1 MFPPNIIEHVSNAK
15 TSLFRAKWNHES
27 SIPSGK
33 DQIGGMKW
41 MSRTSQFQ
49 AILDKTEMIHNKR
62 RHRKLV
68 TSGGKNNGRMTSTLH
83 SRKINLQNKDI
94 QW

>member
-1 MFPPNIIEHVSNAK
+1 MCLMQKQVFSEQIK
-15 TSLFRAKWNHES
+15 HES
-27 SIPSGK
+27 SIPSKK

-49 AILDKTEMIHNKR
+49 TILDKTEMIHNKR

-94 QW
+94 QC